1 MGFPSRS
8 AMIFKNLEN
17 NVRMF
22 LKRFVRTNQSSLPDM
37 LMRKNVTW
45 LAAENV
51 PQFQENNARTSKR
64 GLQNKSASR
73 FAILSTRNNV
83 NKFQREF
90 LRRCQESNAI
100 QNTCGIVLEIIIN
113 DRQCLHRM
121 IM

>member
-22 LKRFVRTNQSSLPDM
+22 LKRFVRTNQSSPPDM

-51 PQFQENNARTSKR
+51 PQFQENNAKTSKR
-64 GLQNKSASR
+64 GHQNKSASR
-73 FAILSTRNNV
+73 FAILSTRSNA
-83 NKFQREF
+83 NKFLREF
-90 LRRCQESNAI
+90 PRRCQESNAV
-100 QNTCGIVLEIIIN
+100 QNMCGIVQEIIIN
-113 DRQCLHRM
+113 DRHRLH
-121 IM
+121 IE